1 MKKLFLFLLI
11 ISSAVHAQKRHLRS
25 NDVITVFDSRLGA
38 LKTFNLPVYQDTTT
52 ANISIGEDSC
62 GTIIF
67 TRSGDKI
74 WKRLCSIKK
83 WLEVGSGTETDPVFN
98 GWLSANPFSSYLP
111 LSGGTMSGGIY
122 WPNTQGINVGTNDL
136 NLGGAYGISLFCSVG
151 YELNWQAGWLTKYNN
166 STNLIENIL
175 MGSNLQFPT
184 FGHLADRNGN
194 PSVEVNERILRDSY
208 NNRRFKWEN
217 GAYINELKYPERDST
232 NGLFLSTDGA
242 GVIDFS
248 SEKDPI
254 YSASSWY
261 STTNN
266 SSNWNSAFGWGNHAS
281 AGYLNNTSGDARY
294 PQLSGTYNNP
304 NWINQLAWSK
314 ITSTP
319 TTLSGYGITNGIAT
333 ADTSAMLK
341 RDTSS
346 VFLLADA
353 TTSSTAAVSTNL
365 KFQIVANQT
374 YFVMIDGTA
383 SKASTTT
390 GLKLAIG
397 APAGCTI
404 KGYQQSGQGT
414 LSTAM
419 TNSLLNNIN
428 SLGTT
433 FATGIGVEV
442 PFRMVFTVTN
452 GANAGVIELQFATV
466 TSNTATIF
474 AGTNMRWQRTK
485 GL

>member
-1 MKKLFLFLLI
+1 M
-11 ISSAVHAQKRHLRS
+11 
-25 NDVITVFDSRLGA
+25 T
-38 LKTFNLPVYQDTTT
+38 
-52 ANISIGEDSC
+52 
-62 GTIIF
+62 
-67 TRSGDKI
+67 
-74 WKRLCSIKK
+74 
-83 WLEVGSGTETDPVFN
+83 
-98 GWLSANPFSSYLP
+98 
-111 LSGGTMSGGIY
+111 GGIY
-122 WPNTQGINVGTNDL
+122 WPNTQGINIGTNDL
-136 NLGGAYGISLFCSVG
+136 SLGGAYGISLFCSLG

-166 STNLIENIL
+166 STNLVENIL

-184 FGHLADRNGN
+184 FGHLADRSGN
-194 PSVEVNERILRDSY
+194 PSVEVSERILRDPY
-208 NNRRFKWEN
+208 NNRRFRWEN

-232 NGLFLSTDGA
+232 NGLFLSTNGA
-242 GVIDFS
+242 GVIGFS

-304 NWINQLAWSK
+304 TWINQLAWSK
-314 ITSTP
+314 ITGAPSFITSYTETDPIWLTDKPSYLTSASASATYSVLAHTHTFASITTKP
-319 TTLSGYGITNGIAT
+319 TTLVGYGITNAVAT
-333 ADTSAMLK
+333 TDTAAMLK
-341 RDTSS
+341 RDTTSAYLIS
-346 VFLLADA
+346 NA
-353 TTSSTAAVSTNL
+353 TTSSTSAVGTGL
-365 KFQIVANQT
+365 RFQIAANQT

-383 SKASTTT
+383 SKATSST
-390 GLKLAIG
+390 GMQLAIG
-397 APAGCTI
+397 APTGCTI
-404 KGYQQSGQGT
+404 SNGYAQLGQAA

-419 TNSLLNNIN
+419 QNSLITAIN
-428 SLGTT
+428 TLGNT
-433 FATGIGVEV
+433 FATGIGVQV
-442 PFRMVFTVTN
+442 PFRMVFTIIN